1 MPDPA
6 RGFEFIASRQSSLLN
21 RIRENLESVWKLP
34 STPLPAGQAPI
45 HLLDQR
51 RDRTYSKAQLGS
63 TCLHALVFGLL
74 IFGVLRP
81 SQIDQTD
88 PAETACV
95 WSAAISGAEL
105 VAASK

>member
-1 MPDPA
+1 
-6 RGFEFIASRQSSLLN
+6 
-21 RIRENLESVWKLP
+21 
-34 STPLPAGQAPI
+34 
-45 HLLDQR
+45 
-51 RDRTYSKAQLGS
+51 
-63 TCLHALVFGLL
+63 LHALVFGLL